1 MEWNAKSIEPDIMDG
16 HMLVHPGR
24 GDPRKK
30 KSGSFFFALN
40 DTSLSGWSDFPGCQ
54 GLKIL
59 LGYLTIYQRED
70 THIFVD
76 L

>member
-1 MEWNAKSIEPDIMDG
+1 MGTCSSILAGVIRENRRAA
-16 HMLVHPGR
+16 VF
-24 GDPRKK
+24 
-30 KSGSFFFALN
+30 S
-40 DTSLSGWSDFPGCQ
+40 SLSTTLPCPGEVIIQ
-54 GLKIL
+54 AVKVSKIL